1 MPENMW
7 ISLLWIAAGAF
18 PGAVVRYLFSKWV
31 QSVFPSVFPADTF
44 LINST
49 GAFLLGY
56 LLGHS
61 ASDSLRLWIGTGFM
75 GAFTTFSTLKMESV
89 KLLDQKRSGIWLLYT
104 GATYSVGL
112 ALAYAGFIL

>member
-1 MPENMW
+1 MDCSW
-7 ISLLWIAAGAF
+7 SF
-18 PGAVVRYLFSKWV
+18 PRGSGPVFVFEMG
-31 QSVFPSVFPADTF
+31 SVCFPSVFPAATF

-89 KLLDQKRSGIWLLYT
+89 KLLDQKRIGIWLLYT